1 MKPRRIIA
9 VAAALAL
16 AVLGVTA
23 WMAGGADA
31 TTGTCL
37 GTQNPVSGPVSCGG
51 LFLPGMGPAPST
63 TVGAASLT
71 LTANADFF
79 NAPITFAPYSS
90 GNQHQDFTV
99 YERCTTPVGALGTRT
114 ETNPCGTGSTA
125 VLNAASG
132 QPEFVTEVT
141 PLGHH
146 LGATTVLAGNQ
157 LSQQLANL
165 CVSFEGQRVG
175 PHGKVRHVLVE
186 RTCDTFG
193 ATFYQGVTDG
203 TSPNPPFSQTGV
215 TGVVTSP
222 NPYQTNAAIPT
233 SAGTGGVIIANE
245 VLSGNFHN
253 TLWVLDDQGLGYPT
267 GRAIFYPENDQKNQV
282 SEFLGCNGAVIA
294 TGLSNDC
301 P

>member
-1 MKPRRIIA
+1 MRRRIIA
-9 VAAALAL
+9 LAAAMAL

-23 WMAGGADA
+23 WMAGGANA

-63 TVGAASLT
+63 TVGPASLT
-71 LTANADFF
+71 LTATSDFF
-79 NAPITFAPYSS
+79 NAPITFAPYSA

-99 YERCTTPVGALGTRT
+99 YERCTIPVGPLASRT
-114 ETNPCGTGSTA
+114 EINPCGTGSSA

-146 LGATTVLAGNQ
+146 LGATTVNGATSQ
-157 LSQQLANL
+157 LSQQLSNL

-175 PHGKVRHVLVE
+175 PHGKIRHVLVE

-222 NPYQTNAAIPT
+222 NPYQTDAAIPT
-233 SAGTGGVIIANE
+233 GAGLGGVIIANE

-253 TLWVLDDQGLGYPT
+253 TLWVLDDQGLGYPS

-282 SEFLGCNGAVIA
+282 AEFLGCNGAVIA
-294 TGLSNDC
+294 TGLSDDC